1 MSSTILAPGYSE
13 PLMLYHG
20 TSTVFDRFVP
30 SATGAEGPGIYLSDV
45 YSIYG
50 DFCLKTKVA
59 MTNPFFFYP
68 SDESLEAP
76 ANGELIEQV
85 LSPEMAAI
93 VNERLDREGLIGYGY
108 EVQEALKARGHDGI
122 IMVYPFGEPVLPGVT
137 GSAVVIAFESDQV
150 EILGVEPPPVVQSPR
165 RHKRD
170 EDSLSL

>member
-1 MSSTILAPGYSE
+1 VSSTIPAPGYSE
-13 PLMLYHG
+13 PLILYHG
-20 TSTVFDRFVP
+20 TNAVFDRFIP
-30 SATGAEGPGIYLSDV
+30 SATGAEGPGIYLSDA
-45 YSIYG
+45 YSLYG
-50 DFCLKTKVA
+50 DFCLKTKVV

-85 LSPEMAAI
+85 LSSELAAF

-150 EILGVEPPPVVQSPR
+150 EILGVVPTQVVQSPR